1 MTLFKLI
8 LIVAAI
14 AAIWWVVTSVR
25 ASRGASTTAFTPV
38 EDLTPEVRQTIDA
51 ALDRGELIGAIKHY
65 RAATGAG
72 LARVQGRRRDP
83 ALEARRMSRLPLY
96 GTQGKFTFRLLAM
109 ALFGQAIILS
119 FFALVARGNAIAD
132 GRPDD
137 GQQLLWVGLGLALLA
152 LVASGLMRRP
162 FGVTLG
168 WVVQALTWASA
179 LLVPAMIGVAVV
191 FTALWVLLLLQGSK
205 IDRIVAQREADADVE
220 AAAGATP
227 AGD

>member
-1 MTLFKLI
+1 
-8 LIVAAI
+8 
-14 AAIWWVVTSVR
+14 
-25 ASRGASTTAFTPV
+25 
-38 EDLTPEVRQTIDA
+38 
-51 ALDRGELIGAIKHY
+51 
-65 RAATGAG
+65 
-72 LARVQGRRRDP
+72 
-83 ALEARRMSRLPLY
+83 MSRLPLY

-168 WVVQALTWASA
+168 WLVQALTWASA

-205 IDRIVAQREADADVE
+205 IDRIVAQREADADSE

>member
-1 MTLFKLI
+1 
-8 LIVAAI
+8 
-14 AAIWWVVTSVR
+14 
-25 ASRGASTTAFTPV
+25 
-38 EDLTPEVRQTIDA
+38 
-51 ALDRGELIGAIKHY
+51 
-65 RAATGAG
+65 
-72 LARVQGRRRDP
+72 
-83 ALEARRMSRLPLY
+83 MSRLPLY

-137 GQQLLWVGLGLALLA
+137 GQTLLWVGLGLALLA

-162 FGVTLG
+162 LGVTLG

-179 LLVPAMIGVAVV
+179 LLVPAMVGVAVV
-191 FTALWVLLLLQGSK
+191 FTVLWVLLLLQGSK
-205 IDRIVAQREADADVE
+205 IDRIVAQREADADSG

>member
-1 MTLFKLI
+1 
-8 LIVAAI
+8 
-14 AAIWWVVTSVR
+14 
-25 ASRGASTTAFTPV
+25 
-38 EDLTPEVRQTIDA
+38 
-51 ALDRGELIGAIKHY
+51 
-65 RAATGAG
+65 
-72 LARVQGRRRDP
+72 
-83 ALEARRMSRLPLY
+83 MSRLPLY

-132 GRPDD
+132 DRPDD

-152 LVASGLMRRP
+152 LVASGMMRRP

-168 WVVQALTWASA
+168 WLVQALTWASA

-205 IDRIVAQREADADVE
+205 IDRIVAQREADADSE

>member
-1 MTLFKLI
+1 
-8 LIVAAI
+8 
-14 AAIWWVVTSVR
+14 
-25 ASRGASTTAFTPV
+25 
-38 EDLTPEVRQTIDA
+38 
-51 ALDRGELIGAIKHY
+51 
-65 RAATGAG
+65 
-72 LARVQGRRRDP
+72 
-83 ALEARRMSRLPLY
+83 MSRLPVY

-137 GQQLLWVGLGLALLA
+137 GQQLLWVGLGLALVA

-162 FGVTLG
+162 YGVTLG

-179 LLVPAMIGVAVV
+179 VLVPAMIGVALV

-205 IDRIVAQREADADVE
+205 IDRIVAQREADEEAG

>member
-1 MTLFKLI
+1 MT
-8 LIVAAI
+8 
-14 AAIWWVVTSVR
+14 
-25 ASRGASTTAFTPV
+25 
-38 EDLTPEVRQTIDA
+38 
-51 ALDRGELIGAIKHY
+51 
-65 RAATGAG
+65 
-72 LARVQGRRRDP
+72 
-83 ALEARRMSRLPLY
+83 RLPVH

-137 GQQLLWVGLGLALLA
+137 GQQLLWVGLGLALVA
-152 LVASGLMRRP
+152 LVASGLMRRAY
-162 FGVTLG
+162 GVTLG

-179 LLVPAMIGVAVV
+179 VLVPAMIGVALV

-205 IDRIVAQREADADVE
+205 LDRIVAQREADEEAG

>member
-1 MTLFKLI
+1 
-8 LIVAAI
+8 
-14 AAIWWVVTSVR
+14 
-25 ASRGASTTAFTPV
+25 
-38 EDLTPEVRQTIDA
+38 
-51 ALDRGELIGAIKHY
+51 
-65 RAATGAG
+65 
-72 LARVQGRRRDP
+72 
-83 ALEARRMSRLPLY
+83 MSRLPLY

-132 GRPDD
+132 DRPDD

-152 LVASGLMRRP
+152 LVASGMMRRP

-168 WVVQALTWASA
+168 WLVQALTWASA
-179 LLVPAMIGVAVV
+179 VLVPAMIGVAVV

-205 IDRIVAQREADADVE
+205 IDRIVAQREADADSG

-227 AGD
+227 ASD

>member
-1 MTLFKLI
+1 
-8 LIVAAI
+8 
-14 AAIWWVVTSVR
+14 
-25 ASRGASTTAFTPV
+25 
-38 EDLTPEVRQTIDA
+38 
-51 ALDRGELIGAIKHY
+51 
-65 RAATGAG
+65 
-72 LARVQGRRRDP
+72 
-83 ALEARRMSRLPLY
+83 MSRLPLY

-132 GRPDD
+132 DRPDD

-168 WVVQALTWASA
+168 WLVQALTWASA

-205 IDRIVAQREADADVE
+205 IDRIVAQREADADSG

>member
-1 MTLFKLI
+1 MT
-8 LIVAAI
+8 
-14 AAIWWVVTSVR
+14 
-25 ASRGASTTAFTPV
+25 
-38 EDLTPEVRQTIDA
+38 
-51 ALDRGELIGAIKHY
+51 
-65 RAATGAG
+65 
-72 LARVQGRRRDP
+72 
-83 ALEARRMSRLPLY
+83 RLPVH

-132 GRPDD
+132 DRPDD
-137 GQQLLWVGLGLALLA
+137 GQRLLWVGLGLALLA
-152 LVASGLMRRP
+152 LVASGMMRRP

-168 WVVQALTWASA
+168 WLVQALTWASA
-179 LLVPAMIGVAVV
+179 VLVPAMIGVAVV

-205 IDRIVAQREADADVE
+205 IDRIVARRDADADSG